1 MPERPRERP
10 LGPPELEREQ
20 AEPDRD
26 ERNAGAREHEQCEPR
41 EQRGEPAEREEGAD
55 DERPLPV
62 PRTPLA
68 QALQRGHATAAPT
81 RSPSLRSR

>member
-26 ERNAGAREHEQCEPR
+26 EWNAGAWEHE
-41 EQRGEPAEREEGAD
+41 
-55 DERPLPV
+55 
-62 PRTPLA
+62 
-68 QALQRGHATAAPT
+68 
-81 RSPSLRSR
+81 